1 MARRVAKRT
10 EKEKETDRDD
20 AHRESFVFWL
30 VQDEQITDVT
40 VSWSRDGG
48 QTWLKNKIKG
58 PNGPTV

>member
-1 MARRVAKRT
+1 MARRAAKRT
-10 EKEKETDRDD
+10 PEQKEQDKDD

-30 VQDEQITDVT
+30 VQDEDVTDVT

-58 PNGPTV
+58 PNGSTV